1 MSLPN
6 VSSSS
11 RPRTGRNLFRP
22 PRSAGP
28 DEALQDASWPEML
41 APLSYIYRRYWDEA
55 KGLLAIVAVIVLC
68 SSVAGI
74 AAPYV
79 FSRLI
84 NALRADNWGEQIVW
98 AFAGYGVLF
107 GLSQALS
114 LMVNYLAVMT
124 SENLNFIAGTAF
136 FEKLLRK
143 TISFFIDYNP
153 AEIQQAKS
161 RGQNAVYTLVQLG
174 LIVLIPGIVQIA
186 LTLFVLGASINLEI
200 VAIVFVYGAAFIAFT
215 FFANRW
221 TRPFLDAAIKADQ
234 ANSKFVGNSINA
246 METLRYFGGDEWV
259 AGRFAEQARE
269 VRDSWTKFAK
279 RRIMYG
285 SIFGL
290 MLAIQIAV
298 TYFVLLPRY
307 RSGEL
312 SIGDVVLF
320 DSLLL
325 QLNRPFQTIGQSID
339 DILRSYSRF
348 IPFAKMWSATE
359 EPDVAPHPDFHLAR
373 GTVAFEG
380 VAYAYRDKPA
390 VSDVSFAARRGRLNF
405 LTGETG
411 SGKTTLFK
419 LALKS
424 LEPTQGRVLVD
435 GEDLKQIARA
445 DYYSVI
451 GVVPQEIMLL
461 NDSLTS
467 NIILGRPL
475 DEAKLRRAVERASI
489 SKFIDGLPEKFETR
503 IGERG
508 LKLSGGERQRV
519 AIARA
524 LYADP
529 QILFLDEAS
538 SALDE
543 RTEAEIMGEIRALAG
558 EMTILA
564 ITHRRTVIAP
574 GDAVVELTP
583 AGVRE
588 RIAA

>member
-1 MSLPN
+1 M
-6 VSSSS
+6 
-11 RPRTGRNLFRP
+11 GRNLFRP
-22 PRSAGP
+22 PRSASP
-28 DEALQDASWPEML
+28 DDARMDASWAEMVR
-41 APLSYIYRRYWDEA
+41 PLRYIYRRYWDEA
-55 KGLLAIVAVIVLC
+55 KGLLALVAVIVLC

-84 NALRADNWGEQIVW
+84 NSLRADNWGEQIVW
-98 AFAGYGVLF
+98 AFAGYGLLF

-136 FEKLLRK
+136 FERLLRK
-143 TISFFIDYNP
+143 TISFFIEYNP

-174 LIVLIPGIVQIA
+174 LIVLIPGIVQIV
-186 LTLFVLGASINLEI
+186 LTLLVLGASINLEI
-200 VAIVFVYGAAFIAFT
+200 VIIVFVYGAAFIAFT

-246 METLRYFGGDEWV
+246 METLRYFGGDQWI

-269 VRDSWTKFAK
+269 VRDSWVKFAR

-285 SIFGL
+285 AIFGL
-290 MLAIQIAV
+290 MLAAQIAV
-298 TYFVLLPRY
+298 TYLVLLPRY
-307 RSGEL
+307 RAGEL

-348 IPFAKMWSATE
+348 IPFAKLWGAEE
-359 EPDVAPHPDFHLAR
+359 EPDVAPHSDFRLVR
-373 GTVAFEG
+373 GTVAFED
-380 VAYAYRDKPA
+380 VSFAYRDKPA
-390 VSDVSFAARRGRLNF
+390 ISDVSFAARRGRLNF

-424 LEPTQGRVLVD
+424 LEPTHGRVLVD
-435 GEDLKQIARA
+435 GADLKEIARA
-445 DYYSVI
+445 DWYSVI

-489 SKFIDGLPEKFETR
+489 AKFIDGLPEKFETR

-558 EMTILA
+558 DMTILA
-564 ITHRRTVIAP
+564 ITHRRTVIAA

>member
-1 MSLPN
+1 MTMPS

-11 RPRTGRNLFRP
+11 RPRPGRNAFRP
-22 PRSAGP
+22 RGTSV
-28 DEALQDASWPEML
+28 DDQLMDATWPEML
-41 APLSYIYRRYWDEA
+41 GPLSYIYKRYWDEA
-55 KGLLAIVAVIVLC
+55 KYLLTGVAAIVFLSAVL
-68 SSVAGI
+68 GI

-84 NALRADNWGEQIVW
+84 DALRADSWGEGILW
-98 AFAGYGVLF
+98 AFAAYGVLF
-107 GLSQALS
+107 GLSQALNG
-114 LMVNYLAVMT
+114 MVNYMAMM
-124 SENLNFIAGTAF
+124 SAENLNFIAGTAF
-136 FEKLLRK
+136 FERLLRK
-143 TISFFIDYNP
+143 TISFFIEYNP

-161 RGQNAVYTLVQLG
+161 RGQNAVYTLVQLA
-174 LIVLIPGIVQIA
+174 LIVLIPGVVQIT
-186 LTLFVLGASINLEI
+186 LTLLVLGASINLEI
-200 VAIVFVYGAAFIAFT
+200 VSIVFVYGAAFIAFT

-221 TRPFLDAAIKADQ
+221 TRPYLDAAIKADQ
-234 ANSKFVGNSINA
+234 ANSRFVGNSINA
-246 METLRYFGGDEWV
+246 METLRYFGGDRWI

-269 VRDSWTKFAK
+269 VRDSWASFAN
-279 RRIMYG
+279 RRILYSMV
-285 SIFGL
+285 FGL
-290 MLAIQIAV
+290 MLAAQIGI

-307 RSGEL
+307 RAGEL

-325 QLNRPFQTIGQSID
+325 QLNRPFQTIGSSID
-339 DILRSYSRF
+339 DLLRSYSRF
-348 IPFAKMWSATE
+348 IPFAKMWGAPE
-359 EPDVAPHPDFHLAR
+359 EPDVVPHPDFRLEQ
-373 GTVAFEG
+373 GSIAFEHVG
-380 VAYAYRDKPA
+380 YAYRDKPA
-390 VSDVSFAARRGRLNF
+390 VSDVSFEARRGRLNF

-419 LALKS
+419 IALKS

-435 GEDLKQIARA
+435 GDDLAQIARA
-445 DYYSVI
+445 DWYSVI

-461 NDSLTS
+461 NDTLTA

-475 DEAKLRRAVERASI
+475 DAARLRRAVERASI
-489 SKFIDGLPEKFETR
+489 AKFIDGLPEQFDTR

-543 RTEAEIMGEIRALAG
+543 RTEAEIMGEIRSLAG

-564 ITHRRTVIAP
+564 ITHRKTVIAP
-574 GDAVVELTP
+574 GDAVVELT
-583 AGVRE
+583 ATGVRE

>member
-1 MSLPN
+1 MPAI
-6 VSSSS
+6 SSSS
-11 RPRTGRNLFRP
+11 RPRAGRNLFRP
-22 PRSAGP
+22 RGGAS
-28 DEALQDASWPEML
+28 DEQHMDATWAEML
-41 APLSYIYRRYWDEA
+41 GPLGYIYRRYWAEA
-55 KGLLAIVAVIVLC
+55 KLLLAGVALIVLC
-68 SSVAGI
+68 SSIAGI

-84 NALRADNWGEQIVW
+84 DTLRSDSWGETIVW
-98 AFAGYGVLF
+98 AFVGYGVLF
-107 GLSQALS
+107 GLSQALGG
-114 LMVNYLAVMT
+114 MVNYMAMM
-124 SENLNFIAGTAF
+124 SAENLNFIAGTAF
-136 FEKLLRK
+136 FERLLKK
-143 TISFFIDYNP
+143 TIAFFIDYNP

-161 RGQNAVYTLVQLG
+161 RGQNAVYTLVQLA
-174 LIVLIPGIVQIA
+174 LIVLIPGIVQIT
-186 LTLFVLGASINLEI
+186 LTLLVLGASINLEI

-221 TRPFLDAAIKADQ
+221 TRPWLDAAIKADQ

-246 METLRYFGGDEWV
+246 METLRYFGGDQWI

-269 VRDSWTKFAK
+269 VRDSWASFAT
-279 RRIMYG
+279 RRIFY
-285 SIFGL
+285 SLVFGA
-290 MLAIQIAV
+290 MLAAQIGI

-312 SIGDVVLF
+312 TIGDVVLF
-320 DSLLL
+320 DSLLM
-325 QLNRPFQTIGQSID
+325 QLNRPFQTIGSSID
-339 DILRSYSRF
+339 DLLRAYSRF
-348 IPFAKMWSATE
+348 IPFARMWGAPE
-359 EPDVAPHPDFHLAR
+359 EPDVAPHPDFRLAA
-373 GTVAFEG
+373 GTLEFEHVG
-380 VAYAYRDKPA
+380 FAYRDKPA

-424 LEPTQGRVLVD
+424 LEPAQGRVLVD
-435 GEDLKQIARA
+435 GAPLSGIARA
-445 DYYSVI
+445 DWYSVI

-461 NDSLTS
+461 NDTIAA
-467 NIILGRPL
+467 NIVLGRPRE
-475 DEAKLRRAVERASI
+475 EARLRRAVERASI
-489 SKFIDGLPEKFETR
+489 ARFIDGLPEAFETR

-529 QILFLDEAS
+529 QLLFLDEAS

-543 RTEAEIMGEIRALAG
+543 RTEAEIMGEIRNLAG

-564 ITHRRTVIAP
+564 ITHRKTVIAP

-583 AGVRE
+583 LGVRE

>member
-28 DEALQDASWPEML
+28 DEALQDATWPEML

>member
-1 MSLPN
+1 M
-6 VSSSS
+6 
-11 RPRTGRNLFRP
+11 
-22 PRSAGP
+22 
-28 DEALQDASWPEML
+28 DASWPEML
-41 APLSYIYRRYWDEA
+41 APLSYIYKRYFLEA
-55 KGLLAIVAVIVLC
+55 RWLLLGVAFIVLL
-68 SSVAGI
+68 SAVAGI

-84 NALRADNWGEQIVW
+84 NALRADSWGEQIVW
-98 AFAGYGVLF
+98 AFAGYGLLF
-107 GLSQALS
+107 GFSQALNG
-114 LMVNYLAVMT
+114 MVSYMAMM
-124 SENLNFIAGTAF
+124 SAENLNFIAGTAF
-136 FEKLLRK
+136 FQRLLRK
-143 TISFFIDYNP
+143 TINFFIDYNP

-174 LIVLIPGIVQIA
+174 LIVLIPGIVQII
-186 LTLFVLGASINLEI
+186 LTLFVLGTSINLEI
-200 VAIVFVYGAAFIAFT
+200 VAIVFVYGTAFIVFT

-221 TRPFLDAAIKADQ
+221 TRPYLDRAIKADQ

-246 METLRYFGGDEWV
+246 METLRYFGGDKWI
-259 AGRFAEQARE
+259 AGRFAEQALE
-269 VRDSWTKFAK
+269 VRDSWASFAT
-279 RRIMYG
+279 RRIFY
-285 SIFGL
+285 SLVFGA
-290 MLAIQIAV
+290 MLAAQIAI

-307 RSGEL
+307 RAGAL

-325 QLNRPFQTIGQSID
+325 QLNRPFQMIGSSID
-339 DILRSYSRF
+339 DLLRSYSRF
-348 IPFAKMWSATE
+348 IPFAKMWGAPE
-359 EPDVAPHPDFHLAR
+359 EPDVPAHANFRLQA
-373 GTVAFEG
+373 GTVAFEHVG
-380 VAYAYRDKPA
+380 FSYRDKPA
-390 VSDVSFAARRGRLNF
+390 VTDVSFAARRGRLNF

-424 LEPTQGRVLVD
+424 LEPGSGRVLVD
-435 GEDLKQIARA
+435 GVPLNEIARV
-445 DYYSVI
+445 DWYSVI

-461 NDSLTS
+461 NDTLTS
-467 NIILGRPL
+467 NIVLGRPL

-489 SKFIDGLPEKFETR
+489 AKFIDGLPEKFETR

-543 RTEAEIMGEIRALAG
+543 RTESAIMGEVRALAG
-558 EMTILA
+558 EMTIIA
-564 ITHRRTVIAP
+564 ITHRKTVIAA

-583 AGVRE
+583 AGVSE

>member
-1 MSLPN
+1 MTMPS
-6 VSSSS
+6 VSSNS
-11 RPRTGRNLFRP
+11 RPRAGKNAFRP
-22 PRSAGP
+22 RGAGT
-28 DEALQDASWPEML
+28 DEQPMDASWAEML
-41 APLSYIYRRYWDEA
+41 NPLRYIYGRYWSEA
-55 KGLLAIVAVIVLC
+55 KLLLAGVAAIVFFSAVV
-68 SSVAGI
+68 GI

-79 FSRLI
+79 FSRLVDT
-84 NALRADNWGEQIVW
+84 LRADTWGEGIIW
-98 AFAGYGVLF
+98 AFVGYGLLF
-107 GLSQALS
+107 GLSQALNG
-114 LMVNYLAVMT
+114 MVNYMAMM
-124 SENLNFIAGTAF
+124 SAENLNFIAGTAF
-136 FEKLLRK
+136 FERLLKK

-174 LIVLIPGIVQIA
+174 LIVLIPGIVQII
-186 LTLFVLGASINLEI
+186 LTLLVLGASINLEI
-200 VAIVFVYGAAFIAFT
+200 VVIVFVYGAAFIAFT

-221 TRPFLDAAIKADQ
+221 TRPYLDAAIKADQ

-246 METLRYFGGDEWV
+246 METLRYFGGDKWV
-259 AGRFAEQARE
+259 AGRFAEQALE
-269 VRDSWTKFAK
+269 VRDSWAIFAT
-279 RRIMYG
+279 RRIFY
-285 SIFGL
+285 SLVFGA
-290 MLAIQIAV
+290 MLAAQIGI

-307 RSGEL
+307 RAGEMT
-312 SIGDVVLF
+312 IGDVVLF
-320 DSLLL
+320 DSLLM
-325 QLNRPFQTIGQSID
+325 QLNRPFQTIGSSID
-339 DILRSYSRF
+339 DVLRSYSRF
-348 IPFAKMWSATE
+348 IPFAKMWGAPE
-359 EPDVAPHPDFHLAR
+359 EPDVPAHANFRLKG
-373 GTVAFEG
+373 GTVAFEHVG
-380 VAYAYRDKPA
+380 FSYRDKPA

-435 GEDLKQIARA
+435 GEPLPEIARA
-445 DYYSVI
+445 DWYSVI

-475 DEAKLRRAVERASI
+475 DENKLRHAVEQASI
-489 SKFIDGLPEKFETR
+489 GKFVDSLPEGLDTR

-543 RTEAEIMGEIRALAG
+543 RTEAEIMGEIRDLAD
-558 EMTILA
+558 EMTIIA
-564 ITHRRTVIAP
+564 ITHRKTVIAP

-583 AGVRE
+583 TGVRE